1 MASVSLHKH
10 SVAASSHTELRFHT
24 PSPLQPGNEH
34 GVGRCSQQVRRMSV
48 AQDWETTPPI
58 LHVTLG
64 CRNEQL
70 HGRAWANHKQ
80 CTALQDSGDALLET
94 LNPSDRDA
102 AETKKK
108 NWEEKEGREP
118 IGSGTGAS
126 GTRHRNI
133 CSENLRFSVKSI
145 MFSEH
150 VLLLLLLLLDRRKA
164 LAGGKVNRHSLLYSG
179 HFIHLV
185 GLIKRQMLFLDI

>member
-1 MASVSLHKH
+1 MWPRTGRQPSQFST
-10 SVAASSHTELRFHT
+10 SH
-24 PSPLQPGNEH
+24 
-34 GVGRCSQQVRRMSV
+34 
-48 AQDWETTPPI
+48 W
-58 LHVTLG
+58 
-64 CRNEQL
+64 
-70 HGRAWANHKQ
+70 
-80 CTALQDSGDALLET
+80 
-94 LNPSDRDA
+94 A
-102 AETKKK
+102 AEMSSCTDGPEQITNNARRYKTAETRCWRRLILQTETQRKPKKK